1 MNRLHLVR
9 PALAACLCLLLVGSP
24 ASGAHAATDAD
35 PVTHLRELHPLRTTV
50 VFGTRYLKQRALEG
64 VRTELRAIGRAR
76 NLGSG
81 WARGNADWDAAEAAM
96 VAPLLARIETDWTS
110 MAWLAPQWSDM
121 LATDYRAPE
130 VDTLVA
136 HFGSPI
142 GRKQAQ
148 IIDQTVAFHV
158 MGAYTMAGK
167 VVTPY
172 PGIEAE
178 QKTLTEVYAVEDR
191 EMRFS
196 VAGGDN
202 IEAQTFALSPL
213 GARYQKTMIIKLT
226 GLLNAQ
232 LAAVDR
238 ALGIAAHAQA
248 VEAAPYVERFAQAGR
263 G

>member
-1 MNRLHLVR
+1 MHRFRLVR
-9 PALAACLCLLLVGSP
+9 PALVAGLCLLLGGPLVATNP
-24 ASGAHAATDAD
+24 VAAADA
-35 PVTHLRELHPLRTTV
+35 VTELRALHPLRTTV

-64 VRTELRAIGRAR
+64 VRAELRAIGRAR
-76 NLGSG
+76 NLGKG
-81 WARGNADWDAAEAAM
+81 WSPGQPDWEAAESAM
-96 VAPLLARIETDWTS
+96 VAPLLARIDADWTS
-110 MAWLAPQWSDM
+110 MAWLAPQWSAM
-121 LATDYRAPE
+121 LATDYRAAE
-130 VDTLVA
+130 IDTLVA
-136 HFGSPI
+136 HFDSPI

-172 PGIEAE
+172 PGVEAE

-232 LAAVDR
+232 LAAVDA
-238 ALGIAAHAQA
+238 ALGAAAHAQA
-248 VEAAPYVERFAQAGR
+248 AQAAPFAERFVQAGR